1 MEDTPMLDQ
10 KFITENAVPFPTLGV
25 ASLTQAEQDRVAALI
40 YAADALIRAALDRCE
55 VDGQQAGVDAAL
67 AGYGRFI
74 DEHGEV
80 GGVVFRDVLQLIL
93 WRARTQQPAV

>member
-1 MEDTPMLDQ
+1 MLDQ
-10 KFITENAVPFPTLGV
+10 KLITETAAPFLTLGV
-25 ASLTQAEQDRVAALI
+25 ASLTSAEQDRVASLV
-40 YAADALIRAALDRCE
+40 YAADALIRAALDRAE
-55 VDGQQAGVDAAL
+55 VEGQQAAVDAAL

-93 WRARTQQPAV
+93 WCARTQQPAA